1 MNFTHTSSRDSV
13 VRRNP
18 APVSRHQNS
27 SHGAACRRQAS
38 RRASGASTAA
48 GLATAG
54 PNAQRAGRAK
64 PGRLDLFLGH
74 FGTHTGRNCG
84 FYRVHPDGRLL
95 SWVDG
100 HPDNHG
106 AAPRAAQ
113 VRSRRLRRFARD
125 LAQRPDGRRAAG
137 LPGWAYRVGHPA
149 AATRRRRSVTRYGS
163 LATGT
168 AAGAGPA
175 RPDLPATAQ
184 PVGPLPLRRSKRGRQ
199 PAALEAVPREGLE
212 AHHSPRKG
220 GGHA

>member
-1 MNFTHTSSRDSV
+1 MKPTHTSPRGSM
-13 VRRNP
+13 VRINP
-18 APVSRHQNS
+18 APVPRPQDSTHLGGRPDA
-27 SHGAACRRQAS
+27 GRGDGRACAAATRPVGGLAAR
-38 RRASGASTAA
+38 AA
-48 GLATAG
+48 GG
-54 PNAQRAGRAK
+54 PGSAR
-64 PGRLDLFLGH
+64 PLDLFPGH
-74 FGTHTGRNCG
+74 FGTHTRGTGVEHDVN
-84 FYRVHPDGRLL
+84 LL
-95 SWVDG
+95 SLTHGD
-100 HPDNHG
+100 PDNHG